1 MIKKVDG
8 AGAIKPTQAKEIDQV
23 RTNEVG
29 GVGNITA
36 INRATGAERAKKLT
50 RPMTSDERAQL
61 LSMVDEEADKLLK
74 SGVITR
80 ERKETLTQA
89 VKMTISAG
97 ADDEDQG

>member
-1 MIKKVDG
+1 MIKKVEG
-8 AGAIKPTQAKEIDQV
+8 PGSIKPTQTKEVDQV

-29 GVGNITA
+29 GVNNVTA
-36 INRATGAERAKKLT
+36 VNRATGAERAKRLT

-61 LSMVDEEADKLLK
+61 LSMVDEEAEKLLK
-74 SGVITR
+74 NGIISR

-97 ADDEDQG
+97 ATEEEEA